1 MMPWITVRS
10 CSGHWGITVAS
21 MRPRHDAV
29 DHWPSTGHIHSGRT
43 AASMRPRHDAV
54 DHSTPENALGATFE
68 GAECECSDTM
78 S

>member
-1 MMPWITVRS
+1 
-10 CSGHWGITVAS
+10 
-21 MRPRHDAV
+21 
-29 DHWPSTGHIHSGRT
+29 
-43 AASMRPRHDAV
+43 V